1 MTEVASLVLFAT
13 EAEKTAAFYKALGI
27 ALANEDHG
35 DGPVHFA
42 VEVGMVH
49 VAIYP
54 AQSSD
59 RAPTWRGGGS
69 SFLGFYVPSLETVMA
84 ELTRLRAPLLGGHEE
99 MPWGCRIVV
108 EDPDGRPVE
117 VNQRGHCPAG
127 EPARH

>member
-1 MTEVASLVLFAT
+1 MTEVASLVLFAP

-27 ALANEDHG
+27 PLSNEDHG
-35 DGPVHFA
+35 EGPVHFA
-42 VEVGMVH
+42 VELGTVH

-54 AQSSD
+54 AQSAD

-69 SFLGFYVPSLETVMA
+69 SFPGFYVSSLDTVMA
-84 ELTRLRAPLLGGHEE
+84 ELTKLSAPLLGGHEE

-117 VNQRGHCPAG
+117 VNQRGHCAAGQPAG
-127 EPARH
+127 H